1 MNLIQKVEYW
11 GDTHHPQWLDILRI
25 ALGIFIFIKGVLFIA
40 DTNSVLR
47 LLEDT
52 AFQPNAWAIIH
63 YVAFA
68 HLVGG
73 IFIAFGLLTRIFVV
87 FQLPI
92 LIGAVFF
99 VNLTNGLS
107 YLNSELWVSVLV
119 LILLLVFLVV
129 GSGSGTYS
137 TDGLIKRRR
146 SF

>member
-1 MNLIQKVEYW
+1 MNLIQKVENW

-25 ALGIFIFIKGVLFIA
+25 ALGITIFAKGISFIA
-40 DTNSVLR
+40 DTDSVIRMLNS
-47 LLEDT
+47 T

-73 IFIAFGLLTRIFVV
+73 IFIAFGLLTRIFVA

-92 LIGAVFF
+92 LFAAVFF
-99 VNLTNGLS
+99 INLTNGLS
-107 YLNSELWVSVLV
+107 YLNSELWISVFVFLL
-119 LILLLVFLVV
+119 LILFFIV
-129 GSGSGTYS
+129 GSGPYS
-137 TDGLIKRRR
+137 TDNLIKKRR

>member
-11 GDTHHPQWLDILRI
+11 GDTHHPKWLDILRI
-25 ALGIFIFIKGVLFIA
+25 TLGIIIFVKGIVFIS
-40 DTNSVLR
+40 DTNSIIR
-47 LLEDT
+47 LLQDT
-52 AFQPNAWAIIH
+52 RFQPNAWAIIH

-73 IFIAFGLLTRIFVV
+73 IFIAFGLLTRIFVA
-87 FQLPI
+87 FQIPI

-107 YLNSELWVSVLV
+107 YLNSELWVSIFVLLL
-119 LILLLVFLVV
+119 LILFFIV
-129 GSGSGTYS
+129 GSGPYS
-137 TDGLIKRRR
+137 TDDLIRRRR

>member
-11 GDTHHPQWLDILRI
+11 GDTHHPQWLDVLRI
-25 ALGIFIFIKGVLFIA
+25 ILGIFIFVKGVQFIA
-40 DTNSVLR
+40 DTNSVIR
-47 LLEDT
+47 LLENT
-52 AFQPNAWAIIH
+52 TFQPNAWAIIH

-73 IFIAFGLLTRIFVV
+73 IFIAFGLLTRVFVI

-92 LIGAVFF
+92 LIAAVFF

-107 YLNSELWVSVLV
+107 YLNSELWISIIV
-119 LILLLVFLVV
+119 LILLVLFLVV
-129 GSGSGTYS
+129 GSGTYS
-137 TDGLIKRRR
+137 TDGLIKKRR

>member
-11 GDTHHPQWLDILRI
+11 GDTHHPRWLDILRI
-25 ALGIFIFIKGVLFIA
+25 ALGIFIFVKGVQFIA

-47 LLEDT
+47 LLENT
-52 AFQPNAWAIIH
+52 TFQPNAWAIIH

-73 IFIAFGLLTRIFVV
+73 IFIAFGLLTRIFIA

-99 VNLTNGLS
+99 INLTNGLS
-107 YLNSELWVSVLV
+107 YLNSELWISIVV
-119 LILLLVFLVV
+119 LILLILFLIV
-129 GSGSGTYS
+129 GSGPYS
-137 TDGLIKRRR
+137 TDDLIKRRR

>member
-11 GDTHHPQWLDILRI
+11 GDAHHPQWLDVLRI
-25 ALGIFIFIKGVLFIA
+25 ALGVFVFVKGIQFIA

-52 AFQPNAWAIIH
+52 TFQPNAWAIIH

-73 IFIAFGLLTRIFVV
+73 VFIAFGLLTRIFVL
-87 FQLPI
+87 FQLPV

-107 YLNSELWVSVLV
+107 YLNSELWISISV
-119 LILLLVFLVV
+119 LILLILFLVI
-129 GSGSGTYS
+129 GSGSYS